1 MADLERIIMDA
12 VADAPI
18 DVAEELAPQRV
29 AELKASAVKTY
40 PSATVSEAIARIGGR
55 LPSEKIK
62 ASSV

>member
-12 VADAPI
+12 VADALI

-40 PSATVSEAIARIGGR
+40 PSATASEAIARIGGR
-55 LPSEKIK
+55 LPSGKIK

>member
-12 VADAPI
+12 VADALI

-29 AELKASAVKTY
+29 AELKASAVKPRT
-40 PSATVSEAIARIGGR
+40 SETTSEAIARIGGR
-55 LPSEKIK
+55 LTLGKIK